1 MERVR
6 RELAQVLTG
15 RRIAGLELLEERLP
29 QKTSPEALQEVVGR
43 RVAGLRRRG
52 KYLLI
57 DLDPEGLLVLHLR
70 MSGRLLW
77 QEPGDEGPE
86 PGHVRL
92 RVTFEGGGRL
102 LLVDPRRFAMLYW
115 IGQGDERQIPGL
127 AAMGPE
133 PLSRTFTSR
142 ALGQVLAG
150 RRAPVKA
157 VLLDQRRL
165 AGVGN
170 IYADEALFRAGI
182 RPDRPAG
189 SLTPA
194 EVGRLHRAL
203 RRVLREGIRLG
214 GVTVRSYAGIHGEA
228 GRFQETLQVYGRR
241 EEPCRRCGRPLSGLR
256 IGGRSSVFCPHCQ
269 R

>member
-1 MERVR
+1 M
-6 RELAQVLTG
+6 LAG
-15 RRIAGLELLEERLP
+15 RRIEHLAVLEERLP
-29 QKTSPEALQEVVGR
+29 QHVSPEALQDVVGR
-43 RVAGLRRRG
+43 RVAHMRRRG
-52 KYLLI
+52 KYLLF
-57 DLDPEGLLVLHLR
+57 DLEPEGLMVLHLR

-77 QEPGDEGPE
+77 CEPGHAE
-86 PGHVRL
+86 PGPAHVRL

-115 IGQGDERQIPGL
+115 IPKGDESQVPGV

-133 PLSRTFTSR
+133 PLSRAFTGR
-142 ALGQVLAG
+142 VLQHILKG
-150 RRAPVKA
+150 RRAAVKS

-182 RPDRPAG
+182 RPDRPAA
-189 SLTPA
+189 SLTAA
-194 EVGRLHRAL
+194 EVARLHRAL
-203 RRVLREGIRLG
+203 RQVLQEGIRLG
-214 GVTVRSYAGIHGEA
+214 GVTVRSYTGIDGTA
-228 GRFQETLQVYGRR
+228 GRFQATLRVYGRR
-241 EEPCRRCGRPLSGLR
+241 GQPCRRCGRPLEGLR

>member
-1 MERVR
+1 MR
-6 RELAQVLTG
+6 RELAQVLAG

-29 QKTSPEALQEVVGR
+29 QNTRPEALQEVVGR

-52 KYLLI
+52 KYLLV
-57 DLDPEGLLVLHLR
+57 DLEPKGLLVLHLR

-77 QEPGDEGPE
+77 CEPGQERPE
-86 PGHVRL
+86 PDHVRL
-92 RVTFEGGGRL
+92 RVTLEGGGRL

-115 IGQGDERQIPGL
+115 VREGDESQVPGL

-133 PLSRTFTSR
+133 PLSRAFTGR
-142 ALGQVLAG
+142 ALSRILAG

-157 VLLDQRRL
+157 VLLDQRRV

-182 RPDRPAG
+182 RPDRPAA

-194 EVGRLHRAL
+194 EVSRLHRAL
-203 RRVLREGIRLG
+203 RRVLREGLRLG

-228 GRFQETLQVYGRR
+228 GRFQETLRVYGRR
-241 EEPCRRCGRPLSGLR
+241 EQPCSRCGRPLQGLR

>member
-1 MERVR
+1 M
-6 RELAQVLTG
+6 LAG
-15 RRIAGLELLEERLP
+15 RRIDGLEVLEQRLP
-29 QKTSPEALQEVVGR
+29 QNTSPEALQEVAGR

-57 DLDPEGLLVLHLR
+57 DLEPEGLLVLHLR

-77 QEPGDEGPE
+77 CEAGHEEPA
-86 PGHVRL
+86 PGHLRL

-115 IGQGDERQIPGL
+115 IPEGDESQVPGL

-133 PLSRTFTSR
+133 PLSRAFTGR
-142 ALGQVLAG
+142 ALGQILKN
-150 RRAPVKA
+150 RRAPVKS

-170 IYADEALFRAGI
+170 IYADEALFRARI
-182 RPDRPAG
+182 RPDRPAA

-203 RRVLREGIRLG
+203 RQVLREGIRLG
-214 GVTVRSYAGIHGEA
+214 GVTVRSYTGIDGTA
-228 GRFQETLQVYGRR
+228 GRFQATLRVYGRR
-241 EEPCRRCGRPLSGLR
+241 GQPCRRCGQLLEGLR
-256 IGGRSSVFCPHCQ
+256 IGGRSSVFCPRCQ